1 MAALFFVGIFILA
14 FGLVS
19 AKLEKGIITPPM
31 VFVAAGIVAGPAF
44 LGILDLEVESPIVHM
59 LAEAT
64 LVLVLFTDAAR
75 IDLSLLRRDF
85 GLPVRMLSVGLP
97 LTILAG
103 MGVAIA
109 IFPEFSIWEAAI
121 LATILAPTDAALGQA
136 VVSAKAV
143 PVRIRQALNVESGLN
158 DGIALPILMLFIAL
172 ANVEASPEPAS
183 YWITY
188 ALLQLVLGPAVGV
201 ATGFLGGR
209 ILHWGTRVGLVN
221 HIFQQLASLA
231 LALVAFAGAE
241 AVGGNGF
248 IAAFAA
254 GLTLGNTARGICTCL
269 YEFAEAEGQLL
280 ALLAFLTFG
289 AADVFPGA
297 WNLGIPVVLY
307 AVLSLTLVRM
317 APVSVSL
324 VGSGL
329 APVSHGFL
337 GWFGPRGLAS
347 ILYVF
352 LILEEL
358 QTPATDTIF
367 QVVIVTVLLSVFAHG
382 LSASPGAAAYAARIN
397 KAIARKPSHVEA
409 QPVGEHP
416 LRINPR
422 HR

>member
-172 ANVEASPEPAS
+172 ANVEASP
-183 YWITY
+183 
-188 ALLQLVLGPAVGV
+188 
-201 ATGFLGGR
+201 
-209 ILHWGTRVGLVN
+209 
-221 HIFQQLASLA
+221 
-231 LALVAFAGAE
+231 
-241 AVGGNGF
+241 
-248 IAAFAA
+248 
-254 GLTLGNTARGICTCL
+254 
-269 YEFAEAEGQLL
+269 
-280 ALLAFLTFG
+280 
-289 AADVFPGA
+289 
-297 WNLGIPVVLY
+297 
-307 AVLSLTLVRM
+307 
-317 APVSVSL
+317 
-324 VGSGL
+324 
-329 APVSHGFL
+329 
-337 GWFGPRGLAS
+337 
-347 ILYVF
+347 
-352 LILEEL
+352 
-358 QTPATDTIF
+358 
-367 QVVIVTVLLSVFAHG
+367 
-382 LSASPGAAAYAARIN
+382 
-397 KAIARKPSHVEA
+397 
-409 QPVGEHP
+409 
-416 LRINPR
+416 
-422 HR
+422 

>member
-1 MAALFFVGIFILA
+1 
-14 FGLVS
+14 
-19 AKLEKGIITPPM
+19 
-31 VFVAAGIVAGPAF
+31 
-44 LGILDLEVESPIVHM
+44 
-59 LAEAT
+59 
-64 LVLVLFTDAAR
+64 
-75 IDLSLLRRDF
+75 
-85 GLPVRMLSVGLP
+85 
-97 LTILAG
+97 
-103 MGVAIA
+103 
-109 IFPEFSIWEAAI
+109 
-121 LATILAPTDAALGQA
+121 
-136 VVSAKAV
+136 
-143 PVRIRQALNVESGLN
+143 
-158 DGIALPILMLFIAL
+158 
-172 ANVEASPEPAS
+172 
-183 YWITY
+183 
-188 ALLQLVLGPAVGV
+188 V

-397 KAIARKPSHVEA
+397 KAIPRKPSHVEA